1 MNKHKEI
8 DNSLF
13 TTTFASVVL
22 LIMALG
28 AAIFS
33 FRHATNIELGVL
45 LVSIPGGSS
54 MALLYDSVKKDKKR
68 MKYSH

>member
-54 MALLYDSVKKDKKR
+54 MALLYDSIKKDKKR